1 MRRREII
8 KLIGG
13 GAVWPSVARAEQ
25 APLPLIAVLA
35 SGSPDLSTAQMEEF
49 RAGLKDGGFVDGQ
62 NVTLAFRWA
71 RGNVSR
77 LGALATELIGLR
89 PAVIAATGGNF
100 TALTIKAATTTIP
113 VVFTM
118 GDDPVRLGIV
128 ASLNRPGGN
137 LTGASFYAGAL
148 GAKRLELVRELMPQA
163 SSFAI
168 LVDPTDPQTESQL
181 ADIKA
186 AADAMHQRLSVFM
199 AKSSE
204 EIVTAFAA
212 IAQQRV
218 QALVVGSSPT
228 LFERM
233 QLIAALALRHDI
245 PACYYER
252 QFVQVG
258 GLMSYGARRGDAYRQ
273 AGVYAGRI
281 LKGEKPGNL
290 PVVFPSKFELVI
302 NLNTAK
308 AMGIALPPTLLGR
321 ADEVIE

>member
-1 MRRREII
+1 
-8 KLIGG
+8 
-13 GAVWPSVARAEQ
+13 VARAEQ

-35 SGSPDLSTAQMEEF
+35 GGEPDLSTAQMEEF
-49 RAGLKDGGFVDGQ
+49 RAGLKDAGFVDGQ
-62 NVTLAFRWA
+62 NVTLAIRWA
-71 RGNVSR
+71 QGNVSR
-77 LGALATELIGLR
+77 LGALAAELIALR
-89 PAVIAATGGNF
+89 PAVIAATGGNI
-100 TALTIKAATTTIP
+100 TALATKAATTTIP

-168 LVDPTDPQTESQL
+168 LVDPTDPQTDSQL
-181 ADIKA
+181 VDIKA
-186 AADAMHQRLSVFM
+186 AADAMHQRLTVFA
-199 AKSSE
+199 AKSSD
-204 EIVTAFAA
+204 EIVTAFGA
-212 IAQQRV
+212 IEQQQV

-228 LFERM
+228 LFGRM
-233 QLIAALALRHDI
+233 QLIAALAMRHDI

-281 LKGEKPGNL
+281 LKGEKPGDL
-290 PVVFPSKFELVI
+290 PVVFPSKFELVV

-308 AMGIALPPTLLGR
+308 AMGITLPPTLLGR

>member
-1 MRRREII
+1 MRRREVI

-13 GAVWPSVARAEQ
+13 AAVWPFVARAEQ

-35 SGSPDLSTAQMEEF
+35 SGKPDLSTAQMEEF
-49 RAGLKDGGFVDGQ
+49 QAGLKEAGFVDGQ

-71 RGNVSR
+71 QGNVNR
-77 LGALATELIGLR
+77 LGALAAELIGLR
-89 PAVIAATGGNF
+89 PAVIAATGGNI
-100 TALTIKAATTTIP
+100 TALAAKAATATIP

-168 LVDPTDPQTESQL
+168 LVDPTDPQTDSQV

-186 AADAMHQRLSVFM
+186 AADAMHQQLSVFT
-199 AKSSE
+199 AKSSD

-212 IAQQRV
+212 MARQHV

-228 LFERM
+228 LFDRM
-233 QLIAALALRHDI
+233 QLIAGLALRHDI
-245 PACYYER
+245 PACYYEQ
-252 QFVQVG
+252 QFVRAG

-281 LKGEKPGNL
+281 LKGEKPGDL
-290 PVVFPSKFELVI
+290 PVVFPNKFELVV

-308 AMGIALPPTLLGR
+308 AMGITLPPTLLAT

>member
-1 MRRREII
+1 MRRREVI

-13 GAVWPSVARAEQ
+13 GAVCPFVARAEPG
-25 APLPLIAVLA
+25 ALPLIAVLA
-35 SGSPDLSTAQMEEF
+35 SGNPDLSNAQMDEF
-49 RAGLKDGGFVDGQ
+49 RAGLKDSDFVDGQ

-71 RGNVSR
+71 QGNVSR
-77 LGALATELIGLR
+77 LGALAAELIGLR
-89 PAVIAATGGNF
+89 PAVIAATGGNI
-100 TALTIKAATTTIP
+100 TALATKAATTTIP

-137 LTGASFYAGAL
+137 LTGASFYSGAL
-148 GAKRLELVRELMPQA
+148 GSKRLELVRELMPQA

-168 LVDPTDPQTESQL
+168 LLDPADPQTESQL
-181 ADIKA
+181 VNIKA
-186 AADAMHQRLSVFM
+186 AADAMHQRLTVFT
-199 AKSSE
+199 AKSSD
-204 EIVTAFAA
+204 EIVTAFGA
-212 IAQQRV
+212 IEQQQV

-281 LKGEKPGNL
+281 LKGEKPGDL

-308 AMGIALPPTLLGR
+308 AMGIVLPPTLLGR